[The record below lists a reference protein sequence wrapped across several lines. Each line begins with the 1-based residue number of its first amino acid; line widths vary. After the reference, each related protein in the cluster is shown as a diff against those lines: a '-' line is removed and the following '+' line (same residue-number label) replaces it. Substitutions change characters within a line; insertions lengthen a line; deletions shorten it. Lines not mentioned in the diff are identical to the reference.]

1 MTLTEMRYI
10 LALSR
15 ERHFGRAAAAC
26 HVSQP
31 TLSVAI
37 KKVEA
42 ELGVAL
48 FERSSSELRITD
60 LGERVVEQ
68 VKRVIDE
75 VVRLEEL
82 STVGKDPLRGTLRI
96 GVIYTIAPYLLPQ
109 LVPAL
114 HRRAPAMPLYIRE
127 DFTERLLPA
136 LTAGELDALI
146 LALPVEQTG
155 VVSKPLYEEPF
166 RVLVPADHP
175 WQGPVAAT
183 QLTPDLVMVLGQ
195 GNCFRDQVLEACPNL
210 GLKQDAGGAS
220 GMEGGSLETLRHMVA
235 SGAGVA
241 VMPSSAADP
250 LEGREPLVRVLR
262 FAEKEPKRRVGI
274 AWRVSYP
281 RPAAIDAVRDAISA
295 CGLAGCLALK

>member
-10 LALSR
+10 LALAR

-37 KKVEA
+37 KKVETEIGA
-42 ELGVAL
+42 AL
-48 FERSSSELRITD
+48 FERSSGELRITD
-60 LGERVVEQ
+60 LGEDVVEQ
-68 VKRVIDE
+68 VRRVIEE
-75 VVRLEEL
+75 VVRLDEIA
-82 STVGKDPLRGTLRI
+82 STGKDPLRGTLRI
-96 GVIYTIAPYLLPQ
+96 GVIYTVAPYLLPQ

-114 HRRAPAMPLYIRE
+114 HQRAPAMPLYIRE

-136 LTAGELDALI
+136 LAGGQLDAVI
-146 LALPVEQTG
+146 LAMPIEQAG
-155 VVSKPLYEEPF
+155 VVSKALYAEPF
-166 RVLVPADHP
+166 RVLVPAEHP
-175 WQGPVAAT
+175 WRGQIAAA
-183 QLTPDLVMVLGQ
+183 QLTPEQVMVLGQ

-210 GLKQDAGGAS
+210 GLNTETGSAP

-250 LEGREPLVRVLR
+250 LEEREPLVRVLR
-262 FAEKEPKRRVGI
+262 FAEPAPCRQIGI
-274 AWRVSYP
+274 AWRVSFP
-281 RPAAIDAVRDAISA
+281 RPAAIDAVRDGILA
-295 CGLAGCLALK
+295 CALPGCVRVK